1 MNRRDAIAG
10 VFAKAL
16 GLRIPNSILVRAD
29 RVIE

>member
-1 MNRRDAIAG
+1 MSRLEAIAG

-16 GLRIPNSILVRAD
+16 GLRIVNSILPRAD